1 MPESSSNKE
10 QTMTGNFNING
21 VELPAKEL
29 ISRVKDLARKN
40 NIVLATSFEEV
51 KQHIERVA
59 KVAWPDGRIAS

>member
-1 MPESSSNKE
+1 MSDHSIKGIS
-10 QTMTGNFNING
+10 
-21 VELPAKEL
+21 LPAKKL

-59 KVAWPDGRIAS
+59 KVAWPDGRITS